1 MKRLQARVDDRGH
14 FRVEL
19 GWALLPVLI
28 FCSAAVRP
36 ADLSAILWA
45 ILSAITQRATAEV
58 YPPKEGLPAEGGF
71 TRLWRA
77 SGEVYPPSAGP
88 KPTLSCRAPARWDRR
103 VPRFSQFSLIPLAES
118 VNMTSALTG
127 QSRTRAN
134 RGLLDVPPS
143 GSPFFSRSLHDPGPA
158 LPFSVGVQL
167 ENRKLALRVCD
178 FFARFF
184 WTRAL

>member
-71 TRLWRA
+71 TRRRR
-77 SGEVYPPSAGP
+77 VYPPVAG
-88 KPTLSCRAPARWDRR
+88 LW
-103 VPRFSQFSLIPLAES
+103 
-118 VNMTSALTG
+118 
-127 QSRTRAN
+127 
-134 RGLLDVPPS
+134 
-143 GSPFFSRSLHDPGPA
+143 RSLPAFGGAQAHFVMPSPGA
-158 LPFSVGVQL
+158 LGSKGSSL
-167 ENRKLALRVCD
+167 
-178 FFARFF
+178 FAIFLDSPGRIG
-184 WTRAL
+184 

>member
-71 TRLWRA
+71 TRRRR
-77 SGEVYPPSAGP
+77 VYPPKEG
-88 KPTLSCRAPARWDRR
+88 LPACGG
-103 VPRFSQFSLIPLAES
+103 PLAKF
-118 VNMTSALTG
+118 
-127 QSRTRAN
+127 TRLR
-134 RGLLDVPPS
+134 RGPS
-143 GSPFFSRSLHDPGPA
+143 PLCHAEPRRAGIEGF
-158 LPFSVGVQL
+158 
-167 ENRKLALRVCD
+167 LAFRN
-178 FFARFF
+178 FP
-184 WTRAL
+184 